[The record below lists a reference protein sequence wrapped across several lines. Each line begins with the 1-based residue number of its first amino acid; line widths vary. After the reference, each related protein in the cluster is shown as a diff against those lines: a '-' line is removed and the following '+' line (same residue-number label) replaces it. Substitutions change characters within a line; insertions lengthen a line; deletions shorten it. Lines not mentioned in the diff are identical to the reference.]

1 MKKARILSIDG
12 GGIRGILSGTILA
25 YLEEQIQKKTG
36 NPKAHIGDYFDLIAG
51 TSSGGVLGL
60 ICITPDDN
68 EKFMYSARN
77 ALNIYL
83 ENGHKIFDASFRKKI
98 ESVGGVIDEKY
109 EAKELEWALLKY
121 FGDKKLSSV
130 LRPCL
135 FTAYDIGKRKAH
147 FFTSIEA
154 GERKEDFYLK
164 DVGRATTAAPTYFEP
179 VLIKSLDGT
188 AYGLI
193 DGGVFAN
200 NPALCAYAEAR
211 NIKFSKILD
220 DPEKPDNPT
229 AGEMIIIS
237 LGNGEV
243 KKPYPY
249 SEFKNAGVL
258 KWIKPLIDIMMSGNS
273 ETVDYQ
279 LKQLY
284 KTLSPEDYQDYHRI
298 QPEILTA
305 DNDLDNGK
313 KPNLLAL
320 YRDGIAAV
328 NKNKE
333 QLQEIAD
340 KLIANH

>member
-1 MKKARILSIDG
+1 MKKARILSLDG
-12 GGIRGILSGTILA
+12 GGIRGILSGTLLA

-36 NPKAHIGDYFDLIAG
+36 NQSAHIGEYFDLVAG

-60 ICITPDDN
+60 ICITAN
-68 EKFMYSARN
+68 ENGKFMYSARE

-83 ENGHKIFDASFRKKI
+83 ENGDKIFDASLRKKI
-98 ESVGGVIDEKY
+98 ESLGGLLDEKY

-135 FTAYDIGKRKAH
+135 LTAYNIEKREAH

-154 GERKEDFYLK
+154 GDRKDDFFLK

-179 VLIKSLDGT
+179 VLINSLSGKSL
-188 AYGLI
+188 GLI

-211 NIKFSKILD
+211 NIKFSEVFEDK
-220 DPEKPDNPT
+220 EKPDKPT
-229 AGEMIIIS
+229 AEEMIIVS

-249 SEFKNAGVL
+249 SQFKNAGVL

-284 KTLSPEDYQDYHRI
+284 KTLSIEDFKDYHRI
-298 QPEILTA
+298 QPEIITA

-313 KPNLLAL
+313 KQNLLAL
-320 YRDGIAAV
+320 YRDGVAAV

-333 QLQEIAD
+333 QLNQIAD

>member
-1 MKKARILSIDG
+1 MKKARILSLDG

-25 YLEEQIQKKTG
+25 YLEEQIQKRTG
-36 NPKAHIGDYFDLIAG
+36 NPTAHIGEYFDLVAG

-60 ICITPDDN
+60 ICITPDEN
-68 EKFMYSARN
+68 GKFMYSARE

-83 ENGHKIFDASFRKKI
+83 ENGDKIFEASLRKKL
-98 ESVGGVIDEKY
+98 ESVGGVLDEKY
-109 EAKELEWALLKY
+109 EAKELDWALQKY
-121 FGDKKLSSV
+121 FGNKKLSEV

-135 FTAYDIGKRKAH
+135 LTAYNIGQRKAH

-154 GERKEDFYLK
+154 GERKDDFFLK

-179 VLIKSLDGT
+179 VLIKSLGGT

-211 NIKFSKILD
+211 NINFSKIFENK
-220 DPEKPDNPT
+220 EKPNKPT
-229 AGEMIIIS
+229 AKEMIIVS

-279 LKQLY
+279 LIQLY
-284 KTLSPEDYQDYHRI
+284 KTLSTENFKDYHRI
-298 QPEILTA
+298 QPEIRTA

-313 KPNLLAL
+313 KSNLVAL
-320 YRDGIAAV
+320 YRDGITAV
-328 NKNKE
+328 NRHKE
-333 QLQEIAD
+333 QLNTIAD

>member
-1 MKKARILSIDG
+1 MKKARILSLDG

-36 NPKAHIGDYFDLIAG
+36 NPAAHIGEYFDLVAG

-60 ICITPDDN
+60 ICITPDDTG
-68 EKFMYSARN
+68 KFMYSARE

-83 ENGHKIFDASFRKKI
+83 ENGDKIFDASFRKKI
-98 ESVGGVIDEKY
+98 ESFGGILDEKY
-109 EAKELEWALLKY
+109 EAEELEWALLKY
-121 FGDKKLSSV
+121 FSDKKLSSV

-135 FTAYDIGKRKAH
+135 LTAYDIGKRKAH

-154 GERKEDFYLK
+154 GERKEDFFLK

-179 VLIKSLDGT
+179 VLIKSLSGQT
-188 AYGLI
+188 FGLI

-211 NIKFSKILD
+211 NIKFSEVFKD
-220 DPEKPDNPT
+220 KEKPDNPT
-229 AGEMIIIS
+229 AEEMMIVS
-237 LGNGEV
+237 LGNGEM

-249 SEFKNAGVL
+249 SQFKNAGII

-284 KTLSPEDYQDYHRI
+284 KTLPPEDFKDLYRI

-313 KPNLLAL
+313 KQNLLAL

-333 QLQEIAD
+333 QLKEIAD